1 MIMVRTVSITERGR
15 GFDIVVTTNPSRRDI
30 VISCDPG
37 LSSWDTSLH
46 YADIDEVVQLKR
58 AFVRDFAIMTTL
70 EGTWIHCSWRDVG
83 EPGKWMLNIYEKT
96 TGQINLLGGGGKL
109 KWQVSMLVPE
119 DKVDE
124 VYEVLEAL
132 KGGAR

>member
-1 MIMVRTVSITERGR
+1 
-15 GFDIVVTTNPSRRDI
+15 
-30 VISCDPG
+30 
-37 LSSWDTSLH
+37 LSSWDTSIH
-46 YADIDEVVQLKR
+46 YADIDEVVHLKR
-58 AFVRDFAIMTTL
+58 EFVRDFAIMTTP
-70 EGTWIHCSWRDVG
+70 EGTRVHCSWRDVG

-96 TGQINLLGGGGKL
+96 GQITVLGDGGKL

-132 KGGAR
+132 TGGAR